1 MLQIDLPYCAY
12 SYQIKAVCVREWLDL
27 SANVCSNTIIETN
40 KGQQMIYFL
49 LTYIMIAVLIVG
61 SIILTYYTFKHDGWV
76 SALKTFTLTVLGTS
90 TTSFLFLLCAYL
102 TATAS

>member
-1 MLQIDLPYCAY
+1 
-12 SYQIKAVCVREWLDL
+12 
-27 SANVCSNTIIETN
+27 
-40 KGQQMIYFL
+40 
-49 LTYIMIAVLIVG
+49 MIAVLIVG